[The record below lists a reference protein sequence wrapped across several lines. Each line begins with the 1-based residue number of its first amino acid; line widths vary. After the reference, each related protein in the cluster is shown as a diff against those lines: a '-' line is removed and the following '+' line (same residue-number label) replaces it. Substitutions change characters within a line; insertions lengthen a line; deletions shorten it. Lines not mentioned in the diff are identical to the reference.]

1 MQFEVSTKTQMSLIE
16 FKGGIILPNQLWYY
30 SWVMQE
36 DLMDYVTVHYYYTS
50 KWHCINNDIG
60 FFQGASQV
68 IIFKT
73 YIETQTTKAALW
85 GPV

>member
-1 MQFEVSTKTQMSLIE
+1 MQFKVSTKTQMSLIE

-30 SWVMQE
+30 SWVTQE